1 MPLSTQNLSVATIS
15 PRLDQEPKCPAGDL
29 SIYLSERVI
38 NTQKSNFPAGDGD
51 DSDGDG
57 GGGDGGDGGDGDDD
71 VDANIF
77 PLERSPE
84 DLNKKQSVTF

>member
-1 MPLSTQNLSVATIS
+1 MVLATVHSGVMTHLLIV
-15 PRLDQEPKCPAGDL
+15 DL

-57 GGGDGGDGGDGDDD
+57 GGGDGGDGGDGSDGGDGGDGEDDA
-71 VDANIF
+71 DANIS
-77 PLERSPE
+77 PLERSHE